1 MHTFKVVKE
10 PHGWA
15 VRLGEG
21 MCTPFWSRA
30 KAIREAGRLC
40 QALRLHGVSAEVIV
54 VEEDPIRTT
63 KAATAAAALAPGAS
77 AGTRDGWR

>member
-63 KAATAAAALAPGAS
+63 NAATAAAALTPGAL
-77 AGTRDGWR
+77 AGTGDGWR

>member
-54 VEEDPIRTT
+54 VEEDPTQTT
-63 KAATAAAALAPGAS
+63 RAAALAPGAMV
-77 AGTRDGWR
+77 GTRDGWR